1 MGDGAAVHINRS
13 ASMTDP
19 WIPIRRRPTD
29 DEEEEAII
37 AEQDIVEAEGSF
49 NRFTSE
55 ESRDLL
61 SRDDED

>member
-1 MGDGAAVHINRS
+1 
-13 ASMTDP
+13 MTDP

-29 DEEEEAII
+29 DELEEEAII
-37 AEQDIVEAEGSF
+37 AKQDIVEAEGSF

-61 SRDDED
+61 SRDDDD

>member
-1 MGDGAAVHINRS
+1 
-13 ASMTDP
+13 MTDP

-29 DEEEEAII
+29 EELDEETIVTG
-37 AEQDIVEAEGSF
+37 QDIVEAEGSF

-61 SRDDED
+61 ASDRDDDES

>member
-1 MGDGAAVHINRS
+1 
-13 ASMTDP
+13 MTDP

-29 DEEEEAII
+29 EEVEEETIVTA
-37 AEQDIVEAEGSF
+37 QDIVEAEGSF

-61 SRDDED
+61 SSDDED